1 MSTTTKRQVALDIN
15 GEDYQQRPLEQEA
28 KAREAGAVAWTE
40 SNGGHW
46 MVSRHSEV
54 LEGLRE
60 AENYSTEKFIK
71 EDGELGGGIM
81 IPTVPF
87 YRYLPN
93 EADPPSWNV
102 YRRSIAPHLSP
113 GSVERLGPVIDL
125 HATETID
132 AMIEDGEC
140 DFVMQVGSPIT
151 AKVTLHILG
160 LPTEDW
166 HFYASAVH
174 RLFAD
179 SEAAGPGI
187 AAVQERLAST
197 IAERRAHPQTGMI
210 DDLIATQVDGAPMS
224 DEDVKDLVF
233 DVIVGGFDTVAGLLA
248 GALQWLQDRP
258 EEKAQMLEDDRYLQ
272 TATEEFLRF
281 VSPAVGLSRT
291 AARDYL
297 IGDQS
302 VAKGDR
308 IYFMY
313 RSANRDPEE
322 FADPE
327 QVDLER
333 RPNRHVAFGAG
344 IHRCVGSNLARAIFQ
359 RVVRQFLARVPDY
372 EVAEAEQYKLTNNNA
387 GFARMLMRYTPGRP
401 SAV

>member
-1 MSTTTKRQVALDIN
+1 MSTPTRRQVALDIN
-15 GEDYQQRPLEQEA
+15 GVDYQRRPLEQES
-28 KAREAGAVAWTE
+28 KARDAGAVAWTE

-46 MVSRHSEV
+46 MVSRHQAV

-60 AENYSTEKFIK
+60 AENYSTEKFVK
-71 EDGELGGGIM
+71 DDGELGGGIM

-113 GSVERLGPVIDL
+113 GSVEKLAPVIERYT
-125 HATETID
+125 TEIID
-132 AMIEDGEC
+132 AMIEAGEC
-140 DFVMQVGSPIT
+140 DFVMEVGSPIT

-160 LPTEDW
+160 LPTDDW
-166 HFYASAVH
+166 YFYASAVH

-187 AAVQERLAST
+187 EAVQERLAST
-197 IAERRAHPQTGMI
+197 IAERRAQPGSGMI
-210 DDLIATQVDGAPMS
+210 DDLIATDVNGAPMS

-248 GALQWLQDRP
+248 GALQWLQDQP
-258 EEKAQMLEDDRYLQ
+258 EAKARLLVDDRFLQ

-291 AARDYL
+291 AKRDYT
-297 IGDQS
+297 IGDQM
-302 VAKGDR
+302 VAEGDR

-322 FADPE
+322 FTDPE
-327 QVDLER
+327 TVDLER

-359 RVVRQFLARVPDY
+359 SVVRQFLTRVPDY
-372 EVAEAEQYKLTNNNA
+372 QVVEAEQYKLTNNNA
-387 GFARMLMRYTPGRP
+387 GFARMVMQYSPGQP
-401 SAV
+401 STA